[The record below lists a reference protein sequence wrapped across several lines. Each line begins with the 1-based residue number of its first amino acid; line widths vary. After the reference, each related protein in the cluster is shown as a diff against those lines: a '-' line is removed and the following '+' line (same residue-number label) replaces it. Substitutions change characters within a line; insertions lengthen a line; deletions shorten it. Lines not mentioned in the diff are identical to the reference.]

1 MVVNACSADIKR
13 VLFTA
18 DEVRDK
24 VAELGQQICR
34 DYKGKKLAIIGV
46 LNGAFIFTAGESSML
61 DTCFY

>member
-1 MVVNACSADIKR
+1 LYAVADIKR

-18 DEVRDK
+18 DEVKGK

-46 LNGAFIFTAGESSML
+46 LNGAFIFTAGEYL
-61 DTCFY
+61 ADVLVC

>member
-1 MVVNACSADIKR
+1 

-18 DEVRDK
+18 DEVKDK

-46 LNGAFIFTAGESSML
+46 LNGAFIFTAGEYMCS
-61 DTCFY
+61 F